1 MNTDS
6 NRSLNSTPAVGIIL
20 QIADG
25 CIQSCNHEAERI
37 LGYTAKQL
45 IEANYFEPPWQTIH
59 QDGSIFSAATHPG
72 ITSLKTG
79 QPCSEVVMGFHKPDG
94 DLVWLSIA
102 TQPLFQA
109 NSSQAYA
116 VVVSFTEITESQG
129 KKTLLAALETNRP
142 IQNQSSQRRKLLLVE
157 DNPIDRVMYQ
167 RYLQKDTE
175 HQYDFVEAES
185 GEEALEIALESQPDL
200 ILLDYLLPDMD
211 GLEWLNL
218 WQQQQRENRPPVIA
232 LTGQGDESIAVQ
244 FLKLGAADYLTK
256 SQLTP
261 EKLNLEVK
269 QAIAEYQLRTQY
281 QETLIKLQL
290 ATVASGLGMWFWDL
304 INDKLEWTE
313 QCKALFGLAP
323 NTEISYQLFL
333 NTLHP
338 EDRDRTDAAVR
349 QALSNKTEYNIE
361 YRVIWSDGSVHWLAA
376 KGKGFYNQHGE
387 AVRMMGTVQDVSGRK
402 QIEQSVIDSN
412 RRITNILESMTDAF
426 YTLDQNFNFT
436 YINQEAQRVLYK
448 SQEQLLG
455 KSIWSEFSPLVGTEF
470 ERQFRQTL
478 AEQIATRFEYY
489 YPPFARWYEI
499 SVYPST
505 HGLSIYFRDVTDSK
519 LAAIRL
525 QENERLLKL
534 ALSSAKAGSWDWEI
548 STGKVIWSPE
558 NYDLYG
564 FDFQTELLTYQDW
577 ENVLHPEDRAKANQE
592 VAKVVSGQLPEFRTE
607 YRIIH
612 PQRGIRWLLGIGNVT
627 RNNQGEP
634 IRMSGINLDITERK
648 QIEEAIQ
655 NSEQHLRRVL
665 DSLFSF
671 VGVMTPNGILIE
683 ANRTALEAANLQPK
697 DVINKPFP
705 ETYWWSYDAA
715 IQAQLQDAIQRAA
728 TGENINYEVEV
739 RLGAENYILIE
750 FALIPLFD
758 ADGKVEYL
766 IPSGID
772 ITERKQTEQALR
784 DSENRLRKILDSLI
798 IFAGIITTDGE
809 VIEVNQTA
817 LDLASLQP
825 EDILHKKFCE
835 TYWWSHSPEIKAK
848 LEDAIQRAA
857 KGESVRYDLLARVGE
872 NKFILVDFSIV
883 PVFNA
888 NGEIEYLIPSAIDVS
903 DREASKQALK
913 ESEDE
918 LRLITEIIPQQIWT
932 TLPTGETEYINQR
945 WQEYTGVALEQIKT
959 QGWSSIV
966 HPEDLPQVIQAWNDS
981 IQTGKKYDLEARLRG
996 EDGTYRWFLGRA
1008 RPLRNEAGKII
1019 KWYGTNTDINLI
1031 KELEE
1036 KLRKQTKDLIEANR
1050 LKDEFL
1056 AIVSHEL
1063 RTPLNP
1069 ILGWSQLI
1077 ATGKLDADKT
1087 AQGIEIIQRNAK
1099 LQSQLINDLLDV
1111 SRILRGKL
1119 DLKISAINLESII
1132 RSAIATVQLAAEAK
1146 SIQIQTELDSN
1157 VGQISGDAGRLQQIV
1172 WNLLSNAIKFTPEA
1186 GQVTVKLKRIGTKA
1200 EIEVQDTGQGIAAD
1214 FLPYVFERFRQAE
1227 SATTRKFGGLG
1238 LGLAI
1243 VRHLT
1248 EIHGGTVSVTSPGEG
1263 NGATFRVQLPLI
1275 NTLTLK
1281 PADSNLVNE
1290 PVKANRLKGIKI
1302 LVVEDEIDSRNIL
1315 TFVLEQEGAEVIP
1328 VNSANAALQALNQ
1341 SLPDLIISDIGMPE
1355 MDGYTLITQIR
1366 ALPQGK
1372 NIPAIALTAYA
1383 GETDRQR
1390 SLDVGFHKYLSKP
1403 INIPELIDSVIE
1415 IL

>member
-59 QDGSIFSAATHPG
+59 QDGSIFSATTHPG

-79 QPCSEVVMGFHKPDG
+79 QPCSDVVMGFHKPDG

-109 NSSQAYA
+109 SNSQAYA
-116 VVVSFTEITESQG
+116 VVVSFTDITESQG
-129 KKTLLAALETNRP
+129 KKPLL
-142 IQNQSSQRRKLLLVE
+142 
-157 DNPIDRVMYQ
+157 
-167 RYLQKDTE
+167 
-175 HQYDFVEAES
+175 
-185 GEEALEIALESQPDL
+185 
-200 ILLDYLLPDMD
+200 
-211 GLEWLNL
+211 
-218 WQQQQRENRPPVIA
+218 
-232 LTGQGDESIAVQ
+232 
-244 FLKLGAADYLTK
+244 LGAADYLTK

-269 QAIAEYQLRTQY
+269 QAIAEYQLRTQH
-281 QETLIKLQL
+281 QETLLKLQL
-290 ATVASGLGMWFWDL
+290 ATAASGLGMWFWDL
-304 INDKLEWTE
+304 INDKLEWKE
-313 QCKALFGLAP
+313 ECKALFGLAP
-323 NTEISYQLFL
+323 DTEISYQLFL

-338 EDRDRTDAAVR
+338 EDRDRTDTAVR

-361 YRVIWSDGSVHWLAA
+361 YRVIWSDGSLHWLAA
-376 KGKGFYNQHGE
+376 KGRGFYNQNGE

-402 QIEQSVIDSN
+402 Q
-412 RRITNILESMTDAF
+412 
-426 YTLDQNFNFT
+426 
-436 YINQEAQRVLYK
+436 
-448 SQEQLLG
+448 
-455 KSIWSEFSPLVGTEF
+455 
-470 ERQFRQTL
+470 
-478 AEQIATRFEYY
+478 
-489 YPPFARWYEI
+489 
-499 SVYPST
+499 
-505 HGLSIYFRDVTDSK
+505 
-519 LAAIRL
+519 
-525 QENERLLKL
+525 
-534 ALSSAKAGSWDWEI
+534 
-548 STGKVIWSPE
+548 
-558 NYDLYG
+558 
-564 FDFQTELLTYQDW
+564 
-577 ENVLHPEDRAKANQE
+577 
-592 VAKVVSGQLPEFRTE
+592 
-607 YRIIH
+607 
-612 PQRGIRWLLGIGNVT
+612 
-627 RNNQGEP
+627 
-634 IRMSGINLDITERK
+634 
-648 QIEEAIQ
+648 
-655 NSEQHLRRVL
+655 
-665 DSLFSF
+665 
-671 VGVMTPNGILIE
+671 
-683 ANRTALEAANLQPK
+683 
-697 DVINKPFP
+697 
-705 ETYWWSYDAA
+705 
-715 IQAQLQDAIQRAA
+715 
-728 TGENINYEVEV
+728 
-739 RLGAENYILIE
+739 
-750 FALIPLFD
+750 
-758 ADGKVEYL
+758 
-766 IPSGID
+766 
-772 ITERKQTEQALR
+772 TEQALR
-784 DSENRLRKILDSLI
+784 NSENRLRKILDSLI

-835 TYWWSHSPEIKAK
+835 TYWWSHSPENKAK

-872 NKFILVDFSIV
+872 NKFILIDFSIV

-888 NGEIEYLIPSAIDVS
+888 NGEIEYLIPSGIDVS

-932 TLPTGETEYINQR
+932 ALPTGETDYINQR

-959 QGWSSIV
+959 HGWSSIV

-996 EDGTYRWFLGRA
+996 EDETYRWFLGRA
-1008 RPLRNEAGKII
+1008 RPLRNQAGKII

-1157 VGQISGDAGRLQQIV
+1157 VGQVSGDAGRLQQIV
-1172 WNLLSNAIKFTPEA
+1172 WNLLANAIKFTPEA

-1214 FLPYVFERFRQAE
+1214 FLPYVFDRFRQAE

-1372 NIPAIALTAYA
+1372 KIPAIALTAYA

-1403 INIPELIDSVIE
+1403 INISELIDTIMQL
-1415 IL
+1415 ITDY

>member
-79 QPCSEVVMGFHKPDG
+79 QPCSDVVMGFHKPDG

-109 NSSQAYA
+109 SNSQAYA
-116 VVVSFTEITESQG
+116 VVVSFTDITESQG
-129 KKTLLAALETNRP
+129 KKPLL
-142 IQNQSSQRRKLLLVE
+142 
-157 DNPIDRVMYQ
+157 
-167 RYLQKDTE
+167 
-175 HQYDFVEAES
+175 
-185 GEEALEIALESQPDL
+185 
-200 ILLDYLLPDMD
+200 
-211 GLEWLNL
+211 
-218 WQQQQRENRPPVIA
+218 
-232 LTGQGDESIAVQ
+232 
-244 FLKLGAADYLTK
+244 LGAADYLTK

-269 QAIAEYQLRTQY
+269 QAIAEYQLRTQH
-281 QETLIKLQL
+281 QETLLKLQL
-290 ATVASGLGMWFWDL
+290 ATAASGLGMWFWDL
-304 INDKLEWTE
+304 INDKLEWKE
-313 QCKALFGLAP
+313 ECKALFGLAP
-323 NTEISYQLFL
+323 DTEISYQLFL

-338 EDRDRTDAAVR
+338 EDRDRTDTAVR

-361 YRVIWSDGSVHWLAA
+361 YRVIWSDGSLHWLAA
-376 KGKGFYNQHGE
+376 KGRGFYNQNGE

-402 QIEQSVIDSN
+402 Q
-412 RRITNILESMTDAF
+412 
-426 YTLDQNFNFT
+426 
-436 YINQEAQRVLYK
+436 
-448 SQEQLLG
+448 
-455 KSIWSEFSPLVGTEF
+455 
-470 ERQFRQTL
+470 
-478 AEQIATRFEYY
+478 
-489 YPPFARWYEI
+489 
-499 SVYPST
+499 
-505 HGLSIYFRDVTDSK
+505 
-519 LAAIRL
+519 
-525 QENERLLKL
+525 
-534 ALSSAKAGSWDWEI
+534 
-548 STGKVIWSPE
+548 
-558 NYDLYG
+558 
-564 FDFQTELLTYQDW
+564 
-577 ENVLHPEDRAKANQE
+577 
-592 VAKVVSGQLPEFRTE
+592 
-607 YRIIH
+607 
-612 PQRGIRWLLGIGNVT
+612 
-627 RNNQGEP
+627 
-634 IRMSGINLDITERK
+634 
-648 QIEEAIQ
+648 
-655 NSEQHLRRVL
+655 
-665 DSLFSF
+665 
-671 VGVMTPNGILIE
+671 
-683 ANRTALEAANLQPK
+683 
-697 DVINKPFP
+697 
-705 ETYWWSYDAA
+705 
-715 IQAQLQDAIQRAA
+715 
-728 TGENINYEVEV
+728 
-739 RLGAENYILIE
+739 
-750 FALIPLFD
+750 
-758 ADGKVEYL
+758 
-766 IPSGID
+766 
-772 ITERKQTEQALR
+772 TEQALR
-784 DSENRLRKILDSLI
+784 NSENRLRKILDSLI

-835 TYWWSHSPEIKAK
+835 TYWWSHSPENKAK

-872 NKFILVDFSIV
+872 NKFILIDFSIV

-888 NGEIEYLIPSAIDVS
+888 NGEIEYLIPSGIDVS

-932 TLPTGETEYINQR
+932 ALPTGETDYINQR

-959 QGWSSIV
+959 HGWSSIV

-996 EDGTYRWFLGRA
+996 EDETYRWFLGRA

-1036 KLRKQTKDLIEANR
+1036 KLRKQTRDLIEANR

-1157 VGQISGDAGRLQQIV
+1157 VGQVSGDAGRLQQIV
-1172 WNLLSNAIKFTPEA
+1172 WNLLANAIKFTPEA

-1214 FLPYVFERFRQAE
+1214 FLPYVFDRFRQAE

-1248 EIHGGTVSVTSPGEG
+1248 EIHGGTVSVTSPGKG

-1403 INIPELIDSVIE
+1403 INISELIDTIMQL
-1415 IL
+1415 ITDY